1 MLGQSLVKR
10 RPDSTKLE
18 NHVLH
23 IEKGYAP
30 ALKVA
35 LAGIENGESSLSLP
49 DSSNISVLVFNLSQ
63 TNLNPTLHC
72 SQVLLSI
79 CSMLCDPNPDD
90 PLVPEIA
97 RLYKTDLKKYTECA
111 KEWTKKYAM

>member
-1 MLGQSLVKR
+1 MSKKFGLKILFDLIFYLIGPKIF
-10 RPDSTKLE
+10 PD
-18 NHVLH
+18 
-23 IEKGYAP
+23 AP
-30 ALKVA
+30 ACCVYYY
-35 LAGIENGESSLSLP
+35 LSL
-49 DSSNISVLVFNLSQ
+49 
-63 TNLNPTLHC
+63 
-72 SQVLLSI
+72 QVLLSI